1 MTKVQDF
8 ETRDQAKAW
17 IREHFGS
24 DVEIQDP
31 EVFTIA
37 VLKSH
42 ITGDK
47 NSKRLV
53 GQVAQ
58 LVRAR
63 MDGPKG
69 YVTEVGGSN
78 PSLPILIHALRFCSD
93 EWDFTGCDITGIIL
107 V

>member
-1 MTKVQDF
+1 
-8 ETRDQAKAW
+8 
-17 IREHFGS
+17 
-24 DVEIQDP
+24 
-31 EVFTIA
+31 
-37 VLKSH
+37 
-42 ITGDK
+42 
-47 NSKRLV
+47 
-53 GQVAQ
+53 
-58 LVRAR
+58 